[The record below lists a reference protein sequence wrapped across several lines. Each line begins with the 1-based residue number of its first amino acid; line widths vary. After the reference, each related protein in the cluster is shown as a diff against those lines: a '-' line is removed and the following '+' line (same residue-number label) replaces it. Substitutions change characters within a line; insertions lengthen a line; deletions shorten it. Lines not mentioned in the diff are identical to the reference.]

1 MIEEI
6 DNEVKKRK
14 FMVELLYLRL
24 GYNKSVRD
32 KFTEEDYNSE
42 ELFRKRMIEVTNYK
56 EETPTEEQ
64 KQKLR
69 EKFGC

>member
-6 DNEVKKRK
+6 DNEVKKRR
-14 FMVELLYLRL
+14 VLVALLYRH
-24 GYNKSVRD
+24 NKSVQD

-42 ELFRKRMIEVTNYK
+42 ELFRKKMMEVTNYK
-56 EETPTEEQ
+56 EKALTEEQ
-64 KQKLR
+64 IQKLR

>member
-6 DNEVKKRK
+6 DEVKKRR
-14 FMVELLYLRL
+14 VLVALLYRH
-24 GYNKSVRD
+24 NKSVQD

-42 ELFRKRMIEVTNYK
+42 ELFRKKMMEVTNYK
-56 EETPTEEQ
+56 EKALTEEQ
-64 KQKLR
+64 IQKLR

>member
-14 FMVELLYLRL
+14 VLVVLMYRH
-24 GYNKSVRD
+24 NKSVQD

-42 ELFRKRMIEVTNYK
+42 ELFRKKMREVTNYK
-56 EETPTEEQ
+56 EETLTEEQ
-64 KQKLR
+64 IQKLR